1 MNLAA
6 SQRRQR
12 LQTLALE
19 LGFLDCKVA
28 RARRLDE
35 ESDRL
40 EAWLTEGKHGE
51 MSYMERYF
59 EERLDPRR
67 LLADCRSVVVLLH
80 NYYQPVEPISRDSD
94 RSDQAQDP
102 LASIPKVAMYAQG
115 EDYHRVLKDK
125 MRMLVQRMRE
135 EFGEF
140 SVRVFTDSA
149 PILEKSWAAL
159 AGAGWMGKNTNLLQK
174 KTGSYFFLAEILC
187 DLEFDYDHPVRD
199 HCGECN
205 RCVEACPTGALEPY
219 RLDASRCIS
228 YLTIELKNQ
237 IPAAFE
243 GQSEGWAFGC
253 DICQEVC
260 PWNRFSVP
268 HQEPRLDPLHPQ
280 QPTAGEWLSMTEEEF
295 RNKYQNSPLAR
306 TGLQNMQRNVRFV
319 LGKGL
324 G

>member
-94 RSDQAQDP
+94 RSDQTQDP
-102 LASIPKVAMYAQG
+102 LANIPKVAMYAQG

-125 MRMLVQRMRE
+125 MRTLVQRMRD

-140 SVRVFTDSA
+140 SVRIFTDSA

-174 KTGSYFFLAEILC
+174 KAGSYFILAEILC
-187 DLEFDYDHPVRD
+187 DLDFTYDHPVRD

-219 RLDASRCIS
+219 RLDASRCLS

-237 IPAAFE
+237 IPASFE

-268 HQEPRLDPLHPQ
+268 HQEPRFDPMNPH

-295 RNKYQNSPLAR
+295 RNKYKNSPLAR
-306 TGLQNMQRNVRFV
+306 TGLQNMQRNIRFV
-319 LGKGL
+319 LGKGR